1 MDVPERYMHDAFLE
15 VINTA
20 MHFEYASMPVGS
32 ANLPE
37 IVATQMWKDVDDII
51 LPRHCFQ
58 LIEKNQNQ
66 SDLCYLVGERGT
78 GKSTALQYVL
88 RKSDAQILLDSEP
101 LTGSPAPTKTILH
114 VNGNAL
120 LSTFTTKRDSQLLTR
135 KLIDEINAKFMNG
148 ADSVLDLSERWRFFA
163 TRHAP
168 DFANFMIMIRE
179 DYEFTLADY
188 SDLKF
193 VRDYSGDIRKEW
205 DKAWRRF
212 DRRTSEEKFPVFVDM
227 MAELGHRLV
236 IHLDNVDPLI
246 DMDRDVALDAITSV
260 VALAGSATY
269 KVNVTIAVR
278 REHFQRLQESLDY
291 RQHQNVKT
299 EPLIAHIDPNHVDRD
314 IQEVHDIFLRRVH
327 VLRSQKIR
335 EAIAKQHNG
344 YGEVDLDS
352 VNSYLAQV
360 EQRASLVLRA
370 FFFRHASSTG
380 MPDVSLSP
388 LFSSWHNGSIRGM
401 ARSIHALVEEYLRLD
416 DVQAEQR
423 VLELSDREARTLFFR
438 HMLTFGV
445 DETTSGGTLLMP
457 HPSTTILIA
466 REVDS
471 SSGPQFFLPLRV
483 LQYLRARDHTPQ
495 GLTVSISNL
504 CKDFH
509 SLLGVEPADIDRV
522 IDELC
527 TRSGY
532 ELGLIRIHRPWKS
545 EPEVSLL
552 PSGRA
557 LVDRLVKTCESL
569 FWTACSNSAP
579 RVAVARSLGFA
590 PSELPRMYSD
600 ESIRASAAMVFVGEY
615 LLPFLK
621 MEHAY
626 LDPARPYTDDDVKYL
641 RRYNKAFGF
650 ERNNWFLSQLR
661 NRITGFVHGAAAGV
675 RLTEP
680 ALKAQAAIRAT
691 EARLNA
697 ISTGDLWQL

>member
-1 MDVPERYMHDAFLE
+1 MDVPEQYMRDAFLE
-15 VINTA
+15 VVNTA
-20 MHFEYASMPVGS
+20 MHFEYASIPVGS

-37 IVATQMWKDVDDII
+37 IVATQMWKDVDEII

-66 SDLCYLVGERGT
+66 GDLCYVVGERGT

-88 RKSDAQILLDSEP
+88 RKSDAQIISESEP
-101 LTGSPAPTKTILH
+101 VTDSPAPTKTILH

-120 LSTFTTKRDSQLLTR
+120 LSIFTTKRDSQLLTR
-135 KLIDEINAKFMNG
+135 KLIDEVNAKFLKG
-148 ADSVLDLSERWRFFA
+148 EDSVLDLSERWRFFA
-163 TRHAP
+163 TKHAP

-179 DYEFTLADY
+179 EYDFTLESY
-188 SDLKF
+188 SDVKF
-193 VRDYSGDIRKEW
+193 VRDYSMGIRREW
-205 DKAWRRF
+205 EKAWRRF
-212 DRRTSEEKFPVFVDM
+212 DKRASEEKFPVFVAM

-278 REHFQRLQESLDY
+278 KEHFQRLQESLDY

-299 EPLIAHIDPNHVDRD
+299 EPLIAEIDPNHADRD

-327 VLRSQKIR
+327 VLRNEKIR
-335 EAIAKQHNG
+335 QAIAKQHNG
-344 YGEVDLDS
+344 HGEVDLDS

-360 EQRASLVLRA
+360 ERRASWVLRA
-370 FFFRHASSTG
+370 FFFRHASSKG
-380 MPDVSLSP
+380 QRDVSLSP

-416 DVQAEQR
+416 DAQVEQR
-423 VLELSDREARTLFFR
+423 VLGLSDRDARTAFFR

-445 DETTSGGTLLMP
+445 DERRAGGTLLIP
-457 HPSTTILIA
+457 HPSTTILVP

-471 SSGPQFFLPLRV
+471 SLGPQFFLPLRV
-483 LQYLRARDHTPQ
+483 LQYLRARDHTAQ

-504 CKDFH
+504 QKE
-509 SLLGVEPADIDRV
+509 LRNVIGVEPADIDRV
-522 IDELC
+522 IDHLC
-527 TRSGY
+527 VRSGY
-532 ELGLIRIHRPWKS
+532 ELGLIRVHRPSKS
-545 EPEVSLL
+545 DLEVSLL

-557 LVDRLVKTCESL
+557 LVDRLAKTCESL
-569 FWTACSNSAP
+569 FWTACSNPGS

-590 PSELPRMYSD
+590 PRELPRMYAD
-600 ESIRASAAMVFVGEY
+600 ESIRASAAMVFVGDY

-621 MEHAY
+621 LEHSY
-626 LDPARPYTDDDVKYL
+626 LDPAHAYTEDDVKYL
-641 RRYNKAFGF
+641 RRHNKAFGF

-661 NRITGFVHGAAAGV
+661 SRIAGFVDGAVAGV

-680 ALKAQAAIRAT
+680 ALKAQAAIKAA

-697 ISTGDLWQL
+697 ISSGDIQQA